1 MSGMVIFVQSYH
13 STIAVKPDLQYKREA
28 TVASIIQRLSLAGLD
43 PARFELIYDASS
55 QGHPRP
61 GLMIGVGTK
70 IGGADLLVLHRESNK
85 VVAVAILTME
95 DDRWTSILGALFSAL
110 MADTAGGSGRYYEIK
125 DAVVVVGCIT
135 LTPTGAQEVAR
146 KVMGRVKYAV
156 DQEARPQ
163 VADARLVMAGNAA
176 EMIQKVTDELSAALV

>member
-1 MSGMVIFVQSYH
+1 MVIIDQFYSMA
-13 STIAVKPDLQYKREA
+13 IAMKPDLQYKREA
-28 TVASIIQRLSLAGLD
+28 AVAGIRQRLILAGLD

-85 VVAVAILTME
+85 VVAMAILTME

-110 MADTAGGSGRYYEIK
+110 MADTAGGLGRYYEIK
-125 DAVVVVGCIT
+125 DALVVVGCVT
-135 LTPTGAQEVAR
+135 LTPTGAQEAAR
-146 KVMGRVKYAV
+146 KVMGRVKYSV
-156 DQEARPQ
+156 DQDARPQ
-163 VADARLVMAGNAA
+163 VADARLVMAGSAA
-176 EMIQKVTDELSAALV
+176 EMIQKVAEELGAALV